1 MSARKPASRKIRT
14 KEGPVSQTGGPQ
26 VSDGAYRT
34 LFEASPSPSLVFDR
48 KTLKFLEVNPAALRL
63 YGWSRDE
70 FLGMTAKDI
79 RPPTEVPLLIGKL
92 AEEQTAENRFI
103 GVVRHWN
110 KDHAILHVEVTISMV
125 EFHGLSACLAVIH
138 DVTGSKQGEEM
149 IARERR
155 LLRTL
160 VDLLPDCIYLKDLD
174 SRFLLANDAV
184 AKVMGASTAS
194 ELIGRTDAD
203 YYPPKLAAVFRED
216 ERRVFRRGQPV
227 INKEE
232 TRQGTTGQTVHLLTT
247 KVPLKD
253 EQGNTIGLVG
263 IGRDITERKRV
274 EDAIAEAAREWQ
286 TTFDGV
292 ADAILVFDG
301 QQRIRRCNRA
311 AMAMF
316 GNQGGEIVGRFCW
329 DVVHGTEGPISNC
342 PIHLMKL
349 SGRRESIELEMNG
362 RWYQVVVDP
371 LTAPDGGLQGAVHIL
386 HDITERKQAEA
397 ALRESELKY
406 RTLYETLH
414 DAFVAVDMDGR
425 IIESNA
431 VYRKLLGYRANELRA
446 LTYEE
451 ITPAEWHAMEA
462 RVVSEQVLER
472 GYSDV
477 YEKEYRRK
485 NGKLIP
491 IELRTFLIRNAEGRP
506 SQMWA
511 IVREITGRK
520 RMEAELKR
528 LNSTLE
534 LRVAE
539 RTGQLR
545 EREDRLHAILNTVGD
560 AILTIDRYGKII
572 GVNPSTER
580 IFGYNEAALIGRNA
594 ALLVHAGFGT
604 EMDGGITDLL
614 HTEAV
619 RILGTTRE
627 MQGRRKNGM
636 VFPVDLSLSEIDGS
650 RIYTC
655 VIRDITRRKELEV
668 EVLRITE
675 AERQRVAADLHDG
688 ICQEL
693 VGIAFMLT
701 AARRDLQKS
710 DPLSH
715 KIRLIA
721 QAIVEAADHTRQ
733 VARGMSPVVADGSGL
748 MHALRQLATTTAHS
762 RRIRCRFECPVH
774 VSFEG
779 PMIANELYRIAQEA
793 IHNAIRHGEARQITI
808 RLSERGGEVW
818 LAILDNGRGCAGTS
832 PEVPGMGLR
841 VMRYRASLIGAEL
854 AIQPRKRGGTEV
866 VCHVG
871 KPAAA
876 IEAGANCTGRIPPDD
891 PLLMI

>member
-1 MSARKPASRKIRT
+1 MSARKSTNRKAGTTERT
-14 KEGPVSQTGGPQ
+14 ALRMDGPQ
-26 VSDGAYRT
+26 ASDGAYRT
-34 LFEASPSPSLVFDR
+34 LFESSPYPSLVFDR
-48 KTLKFLEVNPAALRL
+48 KSLKFLEVNPAALRL

-79 RPPTEVPLLIGKL
+79 RPPEEVTLLIGKL
-92 AEEQTAENRFI
+92 AEEHTAETRFI

-125 EFHGLSACLAVIH
+125 EFHDHPACLAVIH
-138 DVTGSKQGEEM
+138 DVTGSKQGEEL
-149 IARERR
+149 IARERS

-184 AKVMGASTAS
+184 ANVMGASSAS

-203 YYPPKLAAVFRED
+203 YYSPKLAAAFRED

-232 TRQGTTGQTVHLLTT
+232 TRQGTTGQTLHLLTT

-253 EQGNTIGLVG
+253 AQGNTIGLVG

-274 EDAIAEAAREWQ
+274 EEAIAEAAREWQ

-292 ADAILVFDG
+292 ADAILVFDRH
-301 QQRIRRCNRA
+301 QRIRRCNCA

-316 GNQGGEIVGRFCW
+316 GNQGGDIIGRFCW
-329 DVVHGTEGPISNC
+329 DVVHGTEGPISEC
-342 PIHLMKL
+342 PIHLMKQ

-362 RWYQVVVDP
+362 RCYQVVVDP
-371 LTAPDGGLQGAVHIL
+371 LTGPDGSLQGAVHIL
-386 HDITERKQAEA
+386 HDITERK
-397 ALRESELKY
+397 RMDGELK
-406 RTLYETLH
+406 L
-414 DAFVAVDMDGR
+414 
-425 IIESNA
+425 
-431 VYRKLLGYRANELRA
+431 
-446 LTYEE
+446 
-451 ITPAEWHAMEA
+451 
-462 RVVSEQVLER
+462 
-472 GYSDV
+472 
-477 YEKEYRRK
+477 
-485 NGKLIP
+485 
-491 IELRTFLIRNAEGRP
+491 
-506 SQMWA
+506 
-511 IVREITGRK
+511 
-520 RMEAELKR
+520 

-534 LRVAE
+534 RRVAE
-539 RTGQLR
+539 RTEQLR
-545 EREDRLHAILNTVGD
+545 EREGRLHAILNTVGD
-560 AILTIDRYGKII
+560 AILSIDHRGRILGI
-572 GVNPSTER
+572 NPATER
-580 IFGYNEAALIGRNA
+580 IFGYKEADLIGRNA
-594 ALLVHAGFGT
+594 ALLVPSGFGT

-627 MQGRRKNGM
+627 MQGHRKDGT
-636 VFPVDLSLSEIDGS
+636 VFPVDLSLSEVDDS

-701 AARRDLQKS
+701 AARRDLPKS

-715 KIRLIA
+715 KLRLIA
-721 QAIVEAADHTRQ
+721 QAIIDAANHTRQ

-748 MHALRQLATTTAHS
+748 MHALRRLATTTAHS
-762 RRIRCRFECPVH
+762 RRVRCRFECPVP
-774 VSFEG
+774 VTFEG

-808 RLSERGGEVW
+808 RLSEHDGEVC
-818 LAILDNGRGCAGTS
+818 LAILDNGRGCAGIS
-832 PEVPGMGLR
+832 QESPGMGLR
-841 VMRYRASLIGAEL
+841 VMNYRASLIGAEL
-854 AIQPRKRGGTEV
+854 TIQPRKRGGTEV
-866 VCHVG
+866 MCCVQ
-871 KPAAA
+871 KPAA
-876 IEAGANCTGRIPPDD
+876 NF
-891 PLLMI
+891 